1 MDENVDVA
9 EYRDQ
14 TDVFYDSPMVYLSTR
29 FPPRVDPW
37 FPPSPTP
44 ISLPGEFVVKWKH
57 EWPKY
62 LVLFGA
68 LLRDAQVENLL
79 DGLGYTQVWKSGNGL
94 EEDPRRRGGVVVLKA
109 F

>member
-1 MDENVDVA
+1 MA
-9 EYRDQ
+9 QYRDQ
-14 TDVFYDSPMVYLSTR
+14 TDVFYDSPITYLNTQ
-29 FPPRVDPW
+29 FPPRVDRS

-44 ISLPGEFVVKWKH
+44 ISYPGQFTVEWKH

-68 LLRDAQVENLL
+68 LLKDTQVENLL
-79 DGLGYTQVWKSGNGL
+79 DELGYIQVWESGNGL

-109 F
+109 S